1 MSDKEKIVR
10 GIFHFCKEHAGGIL
24 TLVASVGL
32 IVTAVEVGVATTK
45 AQAVVEEKKKE
56 RQEWK
61 EASGIDQPPIT
72 KEEIVKEC
80 WKLYIPAAA
89 TGIASISCIVAANVI
104 TARQQK
110 SLAAAYALVET
121 GYKKYRGKIA
131 ERFGKE
137 TDIQTANEVIVE
149 QSEDSFDFD
158 DLDNGE
164 KIVVYDPY
172 SERYLETTIAKIRRA
187 MYILNRNLS
196 IYGCASLNDLYT
208 GLGVSLT
215 EDGDSIGWSIDTLC
229 EWMGECWLDYEL
241 SVCNMGNGEKAYI
254 IDTLIAPS
262 AGFSDELLSD
272 ELPF

>member
-32 IVTAVEVGVATTK
+32 IATAVEVGVATTK
-45 AQAVVEEKKKE
+45 AQEVVEEKKKE
-56 RQEWK
+56 REAWK
-61 EASGIDQPPIT
+61 ESSGIDQPPIT

-80 WKLYIPAAA
+80 WKFYIPAAA

-196 IYGCASLNDLYT
+196 INGCASLNDLYT

-215 EDGDSIGWSIDTLC
+215 EDGDSIGWSVDTLC
-229 EWMGECWLDYEL
+229 EWCGECWLDYEL
-241 SVCNMGNGEKAYI
+241 SVCNMGNGEKAYV

-262 AGFSDELLSD
+262 AGFSDEV
-272 ELPF
+272 PF

>member
-1 MSDKEKIVR
+1 MTDKEKLIR

-32 IVTAVEVGVATTK
+32 IATAVEVGVATTK
-45 AQAVVEEKKKE
+45 AQEVVEEKKKE
-56 RQEWK
+56 REAWK
-61 EASGIDQPPIT
+61 ESSGIDQPPIT

-121 GYKKYRGKIA
+121 GYKKYRGKIV

-149 QSEDSFDFD
+149 QSEDADDFD
-158 DLDNGE
+158 DLDTGK
-164 KIVVYDPY
+164 KIVVYDSY
-172 SERYLETTIAKIRRA
+172 NDRYFETTIAKIRRA
-187 MYILNRNLS
+187 MYVVNRNLS
-196 IYGCASLNDLYT
+196 TQGCASLNDMYMA
-208 GLGVSLT
+208 LGVSLT
-215 EDGDSIGWSIDTLC
+215 EDGDSIGWSVDTLC

-241 SVCNMGNGEKAYI
+241 DVCNMGNGEKAYI
-254 IDTLIAPS
+254 IDTMIAPS
-262 AGFSDELLSD
+262 AGFSDEAPD
-272 ELPF
+272 GVPF

>member
-10 GIFHFCKEHAGGIL
+10 GIFHFCKEYAGGIL

-32 IVTAVEVGVATTK
+32 IATAVETGVATTK
-45 AQAVVEEKKKE
+45 AQAVIEEKKKE
-56 RQEWK
+56 REAWK
-61 EASGIDQPPIT
+61 ESSGIDQPPIT

-80 WKLYIPAAA
+80 WKFYIPAAA

-131 ERFGKE
+131 EKFGKDV
-137 TDIQTANEVIVE
+137 DIQTANEVIVE
-149 QSEDSFDFD
+149 QSEDSLDFD

-196 IYGCASLNDLYT
+196 INGCASLNDLYT

-241 SVCNMGNGEKAYI
+241 DVCNMGNGEKAYI
-254 IDTLIAPS
+254 IDTMIAPS
-262 AGFSDELLSD
+262 AGFADEAPD

>member
-1 MSDKEKIVR
+1 MTDKEKLIR

-32 IVTAVEVGVATTK
+32 IATAVEVGVATTK
-45 AQAVVEEKKKE
+45 AREVVEEKKKE
-56 RQEWK
+56 REAWK
-61 EASGIDQPPIT
+61 ESSGIDQPPIT

-110 SLAAAYALVET
+110 SLAAAYALMET

-149 QSEDSFDFD
+149 QGENTADFD
-158 DLDNGE
+158 ELDDGK
-164 KIVVYDPY
+164 KILIYDPY
-172 SERYLETTIAKIRRA
+172 SERYFETTLAKIRRA
-187 MYILNRNLS
+187 MYTLNRNLA
-196 IYGCASLNDLYT
+196 IQGCTSLNDMYMA
-208 GLGVSLT
+208 LGVSLT
-215 EDGDSIGWSIDTLC
+215 EEGDDIGWCVDSLFKWYD
-229 EWMGECWLDYEL
+229 ECWLDYEL

-254 IDTLIAPS
+254 IDTLIAPT
-262 AGFSDELLSD
+262 AGYEGGPVDE
-272 ELPF
+272 